1 MNNFKIDTI
10 VICRRSASMAGLC
23 GVAFAYTNGSE
34 RWNAG
39 STFETKCIRPAWLPI
54 VFLCHRP
61 RRGCRWL
68 APPISHH
75 FLKEVNS
82 PLTLFAGCL
91 ALLDGRWSG
100 CGAILDFGGCG
111 RVAAPVERSRRNSL
125 LWHGSERGTGGV
137 VQPATS
143 VRRRVG
149 ECAGATHVI
158 RQRELRR
165 HLRFLGIHSALRIL
179 KPGGLLIFSTHG
191 SYYLPRLRGDDR
203 RRFLDGN
210 LVVRFGSAA
219 GSNLCS
225 SFSSRSIRAPRTGA
239 GLGGGSISSRGSARK
254 SSPGCLGFPAA
265 PELNSFE
272 CSGGWRWRVRYS
284 DRR

>member
-1 MNNFKIDTI
+1 MVQNLGTQGQ
-10 VICRRSASMAGLC
+10 RSKPNVFGQPGSRLFSFATGHAAGA
-23 GVAFAYTNGSE
+23 GV
-34 RWNAG
+34 
-39 STFETKCIRPAWLPI
+39 
-54 VFLCHRP
+54 
-61 RRGCRWL
+61 

-91 ALLDGRWSG
+91 ALLDGWWSG

-125 LWHGSERGTGGV
+125 LWHGSERRTGGV

-165 HLRFLGIHSALRIL
+165 HLRLLGIHSALRIL

-203 RRFLDGN
+203 RRFRMGTWRCDLDQWPEAT
-210 LVVRFGSAA
+210 SAA
-219 GSNLCS
+219 VFTPKHSCAANWRRVGRWQH
-225 SFSSRSIRAPRTGA
+225 FFPREREEI
-239 GLGGGSISSRGSARK
+239 LARM
-254 SSPGCLGFPAA
+254 LGF
-265 PELNSFE
+265 
-272 CSGGWRWRVRYS
+272 SGGP
-284 DRR
+284 